1 VSDAEDLKPK
11 AQVYLTKTL
20 VPSSWG
26 LLEVVERFLELSNV
40 CGMHE
45 VDEAWRLLVVHS
57 LIEEVIEA
65 GILHVELMGWPG
77 AGRGDVASFTTELN
91 VLS

>member
-26 LLEVVERFLELSNV
+26 LLEVVERFLELANV

-45 VDEAWRLLVVHS
+45 VDEA
-57 LIEEVIEA
+57 
-65 GILHVELMGWPG
+65 
-77 AGRGDVASFTTELN
+77 
-91 VLS
+91 